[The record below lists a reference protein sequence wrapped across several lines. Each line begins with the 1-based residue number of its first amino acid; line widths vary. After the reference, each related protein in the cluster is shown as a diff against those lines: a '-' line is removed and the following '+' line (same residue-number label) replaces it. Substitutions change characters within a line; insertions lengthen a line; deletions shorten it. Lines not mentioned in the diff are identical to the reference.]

1 MARDLNPQCKKCRRA
16 GEKLFLKGDRCFSV
30 KCAMTKRNFPPG
42 IHGAKG
48 FGYRLTN
55 YGLHLKEKQK
65 LSRIYGVMERQLIK
79 YFDESVKSSEETGDK
94 LISLLERRLDNVVF
108 RLGLASSRRQAR
120 QFVNHDLFKVNNKKI
135 NIPSF
140 RVKVGDVITIRKEKS
155 LSKGI
160 LAENL
165 KNIEK
170 KDKPSW
176 LNWIVQD
183 KKGQV
188 LELPVGKD
196 IDIGVDM
203 RMVVEFYS

>member
-16 GEKLFLKGDRCFSV
+16 GEKLFLKGDRCFGV

-48 FGYRLTN
+48 ANRRLTN

-65 LSRIYGVMERQLIK
+65 LSRIYGVMERQLVK
-79 YFDESVKSSEETGDK
+79 YFEESVKSQEETGSK
-94 LISLLERRLDNVVF
+94 LVSLLERRLDNVVF
-108 RLGLASSRRQAR
+108 RMGLASSRRQAR
-120 QFVNHDLFKVNNKKI
+120 QFVSHDLLKVNDKKI
-135 NIPSF
+135 NVPSF
-140 RVKVGDVITIRKEKS
+140 RVKVGDVITIRKNIS
-155 LSKGI
+155 TSKGI

-170 KDKPSW
+170 KEQPAW
-176 LNWIVQD
+176 LNWIT
-183 KKGQV
+183 KENKGQV

-196 IDIGVDM
+196 IDNGVDM